1 MKALFNSSL
10 LIIIT
15 ILTSCST
22 KGQNRL
28 IVTIPSAIEESEYIW
43 STIQDIKFFEENNYQ
58 ISLPEGTFIEVLKKK
73 AKENKLSDNDYEALK
88 IYIKDSVYNHS
99 DYEAGYR
106 KIEQQLPLISKMISE
121 ISASSRNWDFTMF
134 EQYQIDLTLYGP
146 GGSYNPDEGSI
157 LIYTTPT
164 GNFKQY
170 DNPANTIIHEIVHIG
185 IEASIIDTFNVPH
198 ALKERIVDTFVFL
211 NFKEYLP
218 AYRIQNM
225 GDNRIDPFLKTKR
238 DLKDLHT
245 SVKQIMNNN

>member
-1 MKALFNSSL
+1 M
-10 LIIIT
+10 
-15 ILTSCST
+15 SCST

-28 IVTIPSAIEESEYIW
+28 VVTIPSAAEESEYIW
-43 STIQDIKFFEENNYQ
+43 RTIQDIKFFEENNYQ

-73 AKENKLSDNDYEALK
+73 AKENILSDNDYEDLK
-88 IYIKDSVYNHS
+88 IYIKDSIYNRS

-106 KIEQQLPLISKMISE
+106 KIEEQLSLISKMISE
-121 ISASSRNWDFTMF
+121 ISTSNRNWDFTMF
-134 EQYQIDLTLYGP
+134 EQYQIHLTLYGP

-185 IEASIIDTFNVPH
+185 IETSIINTLNVPH

-218 AYRIQNM
+218 TYNIQDM
-225 GDNRIDPFLKTKR
+225 GDNRIDSYLKTKN
-238 DLKDLHT
+238 DLKDLNT
-245 SVKQIMNNN
+245 FVKQIMDNK